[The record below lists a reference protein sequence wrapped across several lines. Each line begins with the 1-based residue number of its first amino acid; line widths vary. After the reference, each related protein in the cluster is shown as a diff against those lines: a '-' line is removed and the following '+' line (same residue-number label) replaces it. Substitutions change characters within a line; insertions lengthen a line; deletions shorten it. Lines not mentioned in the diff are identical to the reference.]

1 MRWKNPSAGAAGR
14 VAKAQRR
21 PQHGGVR
28 RLLRPVSLWPRLCAQ
43 PVAAVAVSVYHMHS
57 EQLPVIR
64 SGDTWLNRSDEEL
77 RRSTGMVSHQ
87 ACMAAQAQQDG
98 LE

>member
-1 MRWKNPSAGAAGR
+1 
-14 VAKAQRR
+14 
-21 PQHGGVR
+21 
-28 RLLRPVSLWPRLCAQ
+28 
-43 PVAAVAVSVYHMHS
+43 MHS

-77 RRSTGMVSHQ
+77 RRSTGMVSHH